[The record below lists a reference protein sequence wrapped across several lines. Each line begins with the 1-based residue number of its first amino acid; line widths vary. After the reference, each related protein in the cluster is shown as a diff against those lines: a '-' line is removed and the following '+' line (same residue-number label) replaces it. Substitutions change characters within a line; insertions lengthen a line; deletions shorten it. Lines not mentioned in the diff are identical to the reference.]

1 MIKGSGRPDRLLV
14 RPPGQRVRQ
23 LDKALADLETGRL
36 RKEKVDALLRDYRR
50 LLVLLRGLGRG
61 WW

>member
-1 MIKGSGRPDRLLV
+1 MIKGSGRPDRLLT